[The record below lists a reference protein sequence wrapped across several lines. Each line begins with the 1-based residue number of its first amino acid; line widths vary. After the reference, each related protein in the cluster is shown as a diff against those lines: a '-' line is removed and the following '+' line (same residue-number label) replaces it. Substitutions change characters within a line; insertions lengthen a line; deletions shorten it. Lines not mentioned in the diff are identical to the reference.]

1 MLYSCN
7 LTYSCSWD
15 KPSSLQSSFEGLLS
29 FLLVHVS
36 RIKRRYLCEVFSSPH
51 LCHCP
56 LRSTW
61 MPPYRI
67 LFPGEV
73 WTLLMEKVKVGGW
86 RDGQGAVLMKE
97 SSVSEKDYLQ
107 WKYFQFDSNHHL
119 DPPLVSLFVWTFC
132 RNCSVVASFTMLRCY
147 CVSMYVCTLL
157 TYVCT
162 ACTVYYCLWLVMCQ
176 GYAHAVCLY
185 VYICTCC
192 THIRRYGPGLY
203 VFHC

>member
-86 RDGQGAVLMKE
+86 RYGQGAVLMKE
-97 SSVSEKDYLQ
+97 SSVSEKDYPQ

-119 DPPLVSLFVWTFC
+119 DPPLVSSFVWTFC

-157 TYVCT
+157 TYVCMYCMYCVLLSVVSDVSRIR
-162 ACTVYYCLWLVMCQ
+162 ACSMLVCIYTYM
-176 GYAHAVCLY
+176 LY
-185 VYICTCC
+185 
-192 THIRRYGPGLY
+192 THT
-203 VFHC
+203 